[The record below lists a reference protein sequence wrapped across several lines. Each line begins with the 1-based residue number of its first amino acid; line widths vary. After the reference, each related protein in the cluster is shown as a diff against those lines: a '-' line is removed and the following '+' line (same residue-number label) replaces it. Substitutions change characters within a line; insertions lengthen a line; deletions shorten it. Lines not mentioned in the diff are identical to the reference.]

1 MKLARPVQEVIDL
14 LANKGVIVR
23 QEIGGRHI
31 KLFINNRLAG
41 IHPRV
46 DHKKAENGRAALN
59 VASQLR
65 RTAREMGVSI

>member
-1 MKLARPVQEVIDL
+1 MKLARPVQEVVDL

-41 IHPRV
+41 IHP
-46 DHKKAENGRAALN
+46 KADAKYAERGRGALN
-59 VASQLR
+59 VASQLK
-65 RTAREMGVSI
+65 RTAREMGVDI

>member
-1 MKLARPVQEVIDL
+1 MKLAQPVQEVIDL

-41 IHPRV
+41 IHP
-46 DHKKAENGRAALN
+46 KADAKRAEKGRGALN
-59 VASQLR
+59 VAAQLK
-65 RTAREMGVSI
+65 RTAREMGVEV

>member
-14 LANKGVIVR
+14 LSNKGVIVR

-65 RTAREMGVSI
+65 RTAREIGINL

>member
-65 RTAREMGVSI
+65 RTARDIGINL